1 MSIDCFNISKEELN
15 RMIQDMKKIDKNV
28 LDHPQIFSQFQDSET
43 VEFPDLDL
51 SNIEGEKAE

>member
-1 MSIDCFNISKEELN
+1 MSIDCFNISEEKLN
-15 RMIQDMKKIDKNV
+15 QMIQDMKKIDKNV

>member
-1 MSIDCFNISKEELN
+1 MSIDCFNISEEELN

-28 LDHPQIFSQFQDSET
+28 LDHTQIFSQFQDSET

-51 SNIEGEKAE
+51 SDIEGEKAE

>member
-1 MSIDCFNISKEELN
+1 MSIDCFNISEKELN
-15 RMIQDMKKIDKNV
+15 RMIQGMKKIDKNV
-28 LDHPQIFSQFQDSET
+28 LDHPQIFSQFQNSET

>member
-1 MSIDCFNISKEELN
+1 MSIDCFNISEEELN

-43 VEFPDLDL
+43 VDFPDLDL
-51 SNIEGEKAE
+51 SNIEGEKTE

>member
-1 MSIDCFNISKEELN
+1 MSIDCFNISEEELN
-15 RMIQDMKKIDKNV
+15 RMIQDMKKSDKNV
-28 LDHPQIFSQFQDSET
+28 IDHPQIFSQFQDSET

>member
-1 MSIDCFNISKEELN
+1 MSIDRFNISEEELN

>member
-1 MSIDCFNISKEELN
+1 MSIDCFNISEEELN

-43 VEFPDLDL
+43 VDFPDLDL
-51 SNIEGEKAE
+51 SDIEGEKAE

>member
-28 LDHPQIFSQFQDSET
+28 LDHPQVFSQFQDLET

>member
-51 SNIEGEKAE
+51 SNIEGEKTE

>member
-1 MSIDCFNISKEELN
+1 MSIDCFNISEEELN
-15 RMIQDMKKIDKNV
+15 QMIQDMKKIDKNV
-28 LDHPQIFSQFQDSET
+28 LDHPQVFSQFQDSET

>member
-1 MSIDCFNISKEELN
+1 MSIDCFNISEEELN
-15 RMIQDMKKIDKNV
+15 RMIQDRKKIDKNV

-51 SNIEGEKAE
+51 SNIEGEKA

>member
-1 MSIDCFNISKEELN
+1 MSIDCFNISEEELN

-28 LDHPQIFSQFQDSET
+28 IDHPQIFSQFQDSET

>member
-1 MSIDCFNISKEELN
+1 MSIDCFNISEEELN
-15 RMIQDMKKIDKNV
+15 MMIQDMKKIDKNV

>member
-1 MSIDCFNISKEELN
+1 MSIDCFNISEEELN
-15 RMIQDMKKIDKNV
+15 RMIQDMNKIDKNV

>member
-1 MSIDCFNISKEELN
+1 MSIDCFNISEEELN
-15 RMIQDMKKIDKNV
+15 RMIQDMKKIDKDV

>member
-1 MSIDCFNISKEELN
+1 MSIDCFNISEEELN

-28 LDHPQIFSQFQDSET
+28 LDHPQIFSQFQDSEI
-43 VEFPDLDL
+43 VEFHDLDL

>member
-1 MSIDCFNISKEELN
+1 MSIDCFNISEEELN

-28 LDHPQIFSQFQDSET
+28 IDHPQIFSQFQDSET

-51 SNIEGEKAE
+51 SNIEGEKTE

>member
-1 MSIDCFNISKEELN
+1 MSIDCFNISEEELN

-28 LDHPQIFSQFQDSET
+28 LDHPQIFSQLQDSET

>member
-1 MSIDCFNISKEELN
+1 MSIDCFNISEKELN
-15 RMIQDMKKIDKNV
+15 RIIQDMKKIDKNV

>member
-1 MSIDCFNISKEELN
+1 MSIDCFNISEKELN

-51 SNIEGEKAE
+51 SNIEGEKSE

>member
-1 MSIDCFNISKEELN
+1 MSIDCFNISEKELN

>member
-1 MSIDCFNISKEELN
+1 MSIDCFNISEEELN
-15 RMIQDMKKIDKNV
+15 QMIQDMKKIDKNV

-43 VEFPDLDL
+43 VDFPDLDL

>member
-15 RMIQDMKKIDKNV
+15 LMIQDMKKIDKNI

-51 SNIEGEKAE
+51 SNIEGEKSE

>member
-1 MSIDCFNISKEELN
+1 MSIDCFNISEEELN
-15 RMIQDMKKIDKNV
+15 QMIQDMKKIDKNI
-28 LDHPQIFSQFQDSET
+28 LDHPQVFSQFQDSET

>member
-1 MSIDCFNISKEELN
+1 MSIDCFNISEKELN
-15 RMIQDMKKIDKNV
+15 QMIQDMKKIDKNV

>member
-1 MSIDCFNISKEELN
+1 MSIDCFNISEEELN
-15 RMIQDMKKIDKNV
+15 LMIQDMKKIDKNV

-51 SNIEGEKAE
+51 SDIEGEKAE

>member
-1 MSIDCFNISKEELN
+1 MSIDCFNISEKELN

-28 LDHPQIFSQFQDSET
+28 LDHSQIFSQFQDSET

>member
-51 SNIEGEKAE
+51 SNIEGEKSE

>member
-1 MSIDCFNISKEELN
+1 MSIDCFNISEEELN

-51 SNIEGEKAE
+51 SNIEGEKTE

>member
-1 MSIDCFNISKEELN
+1 MSIDCFNISEEELN
-15 RMIQDMKKIDKNV
+15 RMIQDRKKIDKNV

-51 SNIEGEKAE
+51 SDIEGEKAE

>member
-1 MSIDCFNISKEELN
+1 MSIDCFNISEEELN
-15 RMIQDMKKIDKNV
+15 RMIQNMKKIDKNV

-51 SNIEGEKAE
+51 SNIEGEKSE

>member
-1 MSIDCFNISKEELN
+1 MSIDCFNISEKELN

-43 VEFPDLDL
+43 VEFPNLDL

>member
-1 MSIDCFNISKEELN
+1 MSIDCFNISEEELN
-15 RMIQDMKKIDKNV
+15 RMIQGMKKIDKNV
-28 LDHPQIFSQFQDSET
+28 IDHPQIFSQFQDSET

>member
-1 MSIDCFNISKEELN
+1 MSIDCFNISEEELN

-28 LDHPQIFSQFQDSET
+28 LYHPQIFSQFQDSET